1 MTPEIL
7 RDTRRL
13 LALCEAIRRAEG
25 TREAIR
31 DRLRRREADDLRA
44 LLDAILD
51 APDATTR
58 DEAVDRARDVLRGA
72 R

>member
-31 DRLRRREADDLRA
+31 DRLRRREADALRA
-44 LLDAILD
+44 LIDAILD
-51 APDATTR
+51 APDATTQG
-58 DEAVDRARDVLRGA
+58 EAIGRARDVLRGA
-72 R
+72 Q

>member
-13 LALCEAIRRAEG
+13 LALCEAIRRAEH
-25 TREAIR
+25 TRELIR
-31 DRLRRREADDLRA
+31 ERLRRREADALRA
-44 LLDAILD
+44 LLGAILD
-51 APDATTR
+51 APDATTQG
-58 DEAVDRARDVLRGA
+58 EAIGHARDVLRGA